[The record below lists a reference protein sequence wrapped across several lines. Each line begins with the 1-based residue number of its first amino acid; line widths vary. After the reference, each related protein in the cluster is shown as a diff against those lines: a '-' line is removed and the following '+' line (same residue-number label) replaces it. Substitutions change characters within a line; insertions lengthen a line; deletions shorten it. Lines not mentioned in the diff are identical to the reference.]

1 MQTIEERLDQLE
13 KRNRRLTAAL
23 AVMAV
28 TICAVVTTAA
38 TSEKDGDFD
47 TLTAKMIMTED
58 LVVVDALTAKMIIT
72 EDLVVV
78 DADKNVLIG
87 MGDNKGRGLIAV
99 KANGVKNPLIWLSV
113 NADGGFAQFNNKS
126 GGAVAKIY
134 AEANGSGVIGAFDGK
149 GRRLQPGP

>member
-47 TLTAKMIMTED
+47 TLTAKMIM
-58 LVVVDALTAKMIIT
+58 T

>member
-23 AVMAV
+23 AVLTVA
-28 TICAVVTTAA
+28 ICAVVTMAA
-38 TSEKDGDFD
+38 TGEKHAIFD
-47 TLTAKMIMTED
+47 TVMAKMIM
-58 LVVVDALTAKMIIT
+58 T

-99 KANGVKNPLIWLSV
+99 KANGVENPLIWLSV

>member
-1 MQTIEERLDQLE
+1 MQTIEERLNQLE

-47 TLTAKMIMTED
+47 TLTAKMIM
-58 LVVVDALTAKMIIT
+58 T